1 MVKSAPM
8 LLRRQT
14 PPLAQSSELRRSDT
28 KADPCTG
35 LRIAMFAFSALFLMA
50 EQGQEELD

>member
-8 LLRRQT
+8 LLRRQ
-14 PPLAQSSELRRSDT
+14 PPSLRVASCGGLT
-28 KADPCTG
+28 QKQTLYWIADSNVC
-35 LRIAMFAFSALFLMA
+35 FSALFLMA

>member
-14 PPLAQSSELRRSDT
+14 PLAQSSELRRSEQ
-28 KADPCTG
+28 KHG

>member
-1 MVKSAPM
+1 MVKSAPISCAD
-8 LLRRQT
+8 R

-28 KADPCTG
+28 KADPYTG

>member
-1 MVKSAPM
+1 MVKSALM
-8 LLRRQT
+8 LLRRQ

>member
-1 MVKSAPM
+1 MVKSVPM

-14 PPLAQSSELRRSDT
+14 PLAQSSELRRSDT
-28 KADPCTG
+28 KAAPCTG